1 MDPKSRVQ
9 FFQLCGC
16 ATLRSNLSVT
26 EVVKPYDL
34 FAQPNSY
41 MDSPSTYDK
50 TLSILSKPS
59 WVNSEG
65 VVSLDIFRFL
75 WKENGKDTN
84 RFAMATA

>member
-1 MDPKSRVQ
+1 
-9 FFQLCGC
+9 
-16 ATLRSNLSVT
+16 
-26 EVVKPYDL
+26 
-34 FAQPNSY
+34 